1 LQEENP
7 KVSKFME
14 IKKSDM
20 VNLAK
25 KVQTIVKKPKK
36 MKNGDE
42 YHEIYTYPSVANKL
56 YKFLKRMDKV

>member
-1 LQEENP
+1 
-7 KVSKFME
+7 ME
-14 IKKSDM
+14 IKKSYM

-25 KVQTIVKKPKK
+25 KAQPIVKKPKK

>member
-1 LQEENP
+1 
-7 KVSKFME
+7 ME

-25 KVQTIVKKPKK
+25 KAQAIVKEAKK

-56 YKFLKRMDKV
+56 YKFLNMMDKV